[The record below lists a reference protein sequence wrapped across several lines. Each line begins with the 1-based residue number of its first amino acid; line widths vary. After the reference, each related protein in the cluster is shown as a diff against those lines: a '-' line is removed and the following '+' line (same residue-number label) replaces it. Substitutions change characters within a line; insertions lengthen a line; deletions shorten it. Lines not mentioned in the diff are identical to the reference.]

1 MKLRERD
8 IQKTVCDWL
17 TLRGFFWYRQNV
29 GGAKFGAQWVK
40 FGLKGLP
47 DVVVIVSGI
56 YVGLEFKRPGGFLSE
71 AQEFCKQLIKN
82 AGAEYVEVK
91 SLEDAQ
97 RVIADVLARLRE
109 VTPD

>member
-71 AQEFCKQLIKN
+71 AQTQCGMRIKI
-82 AGAEYVEVK
+82 AGGEYEQVQ

-97 RVIADVLARLRE
+97 RVIGEVLARLRE
-109 VTPD
+109 VSS

>member
-56 YVGLEFKRPGGFLSE
+56 YVGLEFKVPGQKLSE
-71 AQEFCKQLIKN
+71 AQIQCGTRIEI
-82 AGAEYVEVK
+82 AGGEYEQVQ

-109 VTPD
+109 VTP